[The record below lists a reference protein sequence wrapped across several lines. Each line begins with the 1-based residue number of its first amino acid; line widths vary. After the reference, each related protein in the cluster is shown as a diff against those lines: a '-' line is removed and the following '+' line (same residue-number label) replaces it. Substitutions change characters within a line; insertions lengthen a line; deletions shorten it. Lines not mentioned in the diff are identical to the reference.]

1 MIRLL
6 LLVYSKPMIWGL
18 TRSVLP
24 LRTMDA
30 TRIDKFIWAVRLF
43 KTRSLGAKA
52 VKAGQVLVNGFS
64 AKPAQEVKV
73 GDLIKVKF
81 NPIWRTYEIV
91 QLLKNRVGA
100 KLVSEYITECTPHQE
115 LEKLEIMKQM
125 PGFDRPKGAG
135 RPTKKE
141 RRNLDEHRRG

>member
-1 MIRLL
+1 MNL
-6 LLVYSKPMIWGL
+6 M
-18 TRSVLP
+18 
-24 LRTMDA
+24 
-30 TRIDKFIWAVRLF
+30 RIDKFIWAVRLF

-81 NPIWRTYEIV
+81 NPIWRTYKIV

-125 PGFDRPKGAG
+125 PGFDRAKGAG

-141 RRNLDEHRRG
+141 RRNLDAHRRG